1 VSGIFHTLKKNKLKM
16 KKILLILVA
25 ALGLTATAQT
35 GFKKSDKFV
44 EGSVS
49 YTKTKDVD
57 ATYTFAPTVG
67 YFVTD
72 KTAVGISVETGKDA
86 TGSSTSVGLFARH
99 YFLNV
104 GQNFKVYSQLGV
116 NNNNDADVKSYVSAD
131 LGLGLNYF
139 VTQNLALTTSLTS
152 LASYNDQ
159 TSTFNVGFNGVK
171 NPFTTTTPTFG
182 AIYKF

>member
-1 VSGIFHTLKKNKLKM
+1 M
-16 KKILLILVA
+16 KKLLLLAIA
-25 ALGLTATAQT
+25 FIAFQTSFAQT
-35 GFKKSDKFV
+35 TFSKGDKLI

-57 ATYTFAPTVG
+57 ASYTFSPTVG
-67 YFVTD
+67 YFLND
-72 KTAVGISVETGKDA
+72 KTAVGVSVETGKA
-86 TGSSTSVGLFARH
+86 STGSHTCLGVFARH

-116 NNNNDADVKSYVSAD
+116 NNNNDDADTKAYISAD

-139 VTQNLALTTSLTS
+139 VTKNLALTTSLTS

-159 TSTFNVGFNGVK
+159 TSTFTVGFGDVK
-171 NPFTTTTPTFG
+171 NPFTTATPKFG
-182 AIYKF
+182 LLYRF